1 MTLDQTR
8 QMAIEFER
16 RINAL
21 DPSTESINKLDTDT
35 IYSYLNQY
43 QTQYV
48 QSAYMSQDQ
57 VESQSRVSRKL
68 SDLAKTL
75 VTHRLLTDRINSEA
89 TTDELSDCFI
99 LPEDYYMYI
108 RSNSAVVGTYKN
120 VKEPFTVGNI
130 FIKQDQVKDVIQ
142 SYYNLQ
148 GIIRNPLVVLTS
160 QTEYDPDTYIQ
171 VIHDAYTKIVYLE
184 LVYYRNPV
192 RFNIID
198 GTACELPFECFD
210 DLVDGAV
217 KLYIS
222 YKYPRANE
230 PRHRRNNESEEQ

>member
-8 QMAIEFER
+8 QLAIEFER

-21 DPSTESINKLDTDT
+21 DPSTESVNKLDTDT
-35 IYSYLNQY
+35 IYSFLNQY
-43 QTQYV
+43 QAQYV
-48 QSAYMSQDQ
+48 QSAYISQDQ
-57 VESQSRVSRKL
+57 VDPQSRASRKL

-75 VTHRLLTDRINSEA
+75 VTHKILTDRIDGEA
-89 TTDELSDCFI
+89 SSDEMSDLFI
-99 LPEDYYMYI
+99 LPDNYYMYI
-108 RSNSAVVGTYKN
+108 RSNSAVVGTYKD
-120 VKEPFTVGNI
+120 VKEPFAVGNV
-130 FIKQDQVKDVIQ
+130 FIKQDQVKDTLQ
-142 SYYNLQ
+142 SYYNQ
-148 GIIRNPLVVLTS
+148 KGIIRNPLVVLSS
-160 QTEYDPDTYIQ
+160 QTTADPDTYLQ
-171 VIHDAYTKIVYLE
+171 VIHDSYTKIVYVE
-184 LVYYRNPV
+184 LVYYRNPN

-217 KLYIS
+217 KLYVS